1 MGKENGTN
9 YPLGTM
15 FTPQFDRFFRTHEK
29 VMWDFSGLDFSTIRK
44 DLLTQADVDGLRA
57 AMIVESHNPVYT
69 MRILE
74 YFRHDHEMTSFIVTW
89 SYEEMKHYGV
99 LRTYLEACGM
109 VDNEELADELKVTRA
124 GPWGDVEMGYTNV
137 QAYTYTMIQE
147 QVTGRFYRAFADH
160 TKEPLLQHI
169 LRLVSK
175 DEYRHCQYYLDK
187 GKQELEKDRGKLKE
201 VDDVIANFQMPGYT
215 FMANPEKYADYGK
228 EVAPIDVA
236 AMKETVDKIGQMT
249 GKMHL
254 FKLATDRGLHR
265 KLQDE
270 FGLDLKMVLAALR

>member
-1 MGKENGTN
+1 MVETALEPGV
-9 YPLGTM
+9 M

-29 VMWDFSGLDFSTIRK
+29 VMWDFSALDFSTIRK
-44 DLLTQADVDGLRA
+44 DQLTQEDADALRA
-57 AMIVESHNPVYT
+57 AMLVESHNPVYT

-89 SYEEMKHYGV
+89 SYEEMKHYAV

-109 VDNEELADELKVTRA
+109 VDVPELHQELDVTRA
-124 GPWGDVEMGYTNV
+124 GPWGDMEMGLTNV

-187 GKQELEKDRGKLKE
+187 GKKELEQDRSKLKE
-201 VDDVIANFQMPGYT
+201 VDDVIANFQMPGHT
-215 FMANPEKYADYGK
+215 FMDPERHYTEAGLK
-228 EVAPIDVA
+228 VAPVDVS

-270 FGLDLKMVLAALR
+270 FGLDLKMVLATLR

>member
-1 MGKENGTN
+1 
-9 YPLGTM
+9 M

-29 VMWDFSGLDFSTIRK
+29 VMWDFSSLDFSTIRK
-44 DLLTQADVDGLRA
+44 DLLTQEDVDALRA
-57 AMIVESHNPVYT
+57 AMLVESHNPVYT

-89 SYEEMKHYGV
+89 SYEEMKHYAV
-99 LRTYLEACGM
+99 LRSYLEACGM
-109 VDNEELADELKVTRA
+109 VDHEDLADELRATRA
-124 GPWGDVEMGYTNV
+124 GPWGDLEMGFTNI
-137 QAYTYTMIQE
+137 QSYTYTMIQE

-160 TKEPLLQHI
+160 TKEPLLQQI
-169 LRLVSK
+169 LRLLSK

-187 GKQELEKDRGKLKE
+187 GKRELEQDRSKLKE
-201 VDDVIANFQMPGYT
+201 VDEVIANFQMPGYT
-215 FMANPEKYADYGK
+215 FMDCERHTTAGMK
-228 EVAPIDVA
+228 VAPVDIA

-254 FKLATDRGLHR
+254 FKLATDRALHR

-270 FGLDLKMVLAALR
+270 FGLDLKMVLSALR

>member
-1 MGKENGTN
+1 MVEAPAPGV
-9 YPLGTM
+9 M

-29 VMWDFSGLDFSTIRK
+29 VMWNFSALDFSTIRK
-44 DLLTQADVDGLRA
+44 DLLTQEDVDALRA
-57 AMIVESHNPVYT
+57 AMLVESHNPVYT

-89 SYEEMKHYGV
+89 SYEEMKHYAV

-109 VDNEELADELKVTRA
+109 VDRDDLHDELRATRA
-124 GPWGDVEMGYTNV
+124 GPWGDEEMGYSNV

-160 TKEPLLQHI
+160 TKEPLLQNI

-175 DEYRHCQYYLDK
+175 DEYRHCQYYLEK
-187 GKQELEKDRGKLKE
+187 GKQELERDRSKLKE
-201 VDDVIANFQMPGYT
+201 VDEVIANFQMPGYT
-215 FMANPEKYADYGK
+215 FMDAKRHTAFGIK
-228 EVAPIDVA
+228 VAPVTVG

-270 FGLDLKMVLAALR
+270 FGLDLKKVLSVRS